1 MKVLVDVEKKTL
13 RIFENERSIF
23 RGEYGADKLELYIN
37 KQLINE
43 YPTITALL
51 SNGRKIGPYST
62 DEAYTTEIIDN
73 VTYTKANFTLSKAN
87 GFTLSEGKMMITIW
101 MNSNG
106 KKEALGNVT
115 LNVIN
120 TTAFDDGDI
129 IISGDVEGTI
139 VNIKVELEN
148 LQSQVN
154 TFNGRITNLE
164 AKKFIDLGV
173 IEESPE
179 NAENTILNAINK
191 AGVYTFTYD
200 NNQYLM
206 LVREISTT
214 EYKQLIIYEG
224 LSNNIKYIL
233 RYPYYDTFRIE
244 KYETANK
251 EFVDEYISSFNNSL
265 YDLEVM
271 IQEHENKVQN
281 IADLGTIE
289 ESPTLKNNTILNGV
303 TSGVYTFSYADE
315 QYLMIASMRS
325 LGSKQTILV
334 NNDGVLK
341 YIYRYKRTPRAWTVS
356 EKELTTNDY
365 VDKKIADL
373 INGAPETLDT
383 LFEIANAL
391 QDDDNAINGLITE
404 ISKKANKSD
413 IPTKVSQ
420 LEQDVELGVSEEQ
433 VMEIIE
439 ENSEQVGEY
448 NIGTSDS
455 YDVDSDNEIPTSK
468 AVKKM
473 IGSGGKVKV
482 KEFILNKDNPIIV
495 LDMNEVDLFYSLR
508 LEIYESEQSNNVIYY
523 LDVIPYFTQDTIAIK
538 TFVNNYER
546 EPGYIFEWVTLAYLH
561 GGYTENEIML
571 ADNEYIHLP
580 QTFKVKVY
588 YKPSS
593 EETTY
598 FFVEI

>member
-1 MKVLVDVEKKTL
+1 MKIIANVEKKTL
-13 RIFENERSIF
+13 RILENERSIF

-37 KQLINE
+37 KQLENE
-43 YPTITALL
+43 YPTITAVL

-62 DEAYTTEIIDN
+62 DETYTTEIIDN

-101 MNSNG
+101 MNSING
-106 KKEALGNVT
+106 NKQALGNIT

-164 AKKFIDLGV
+164 AKKFIDLGT
-173 IEESPE
+173 ITESPE

-191 AGVYTFTYD
+191 AGIYTFNYANT
-200 NNQYLM
+200 QYLM
-206 LVREISTT
+206 LVNKISET
-214 EYKQLIIYEG
+214 EYKQLIMYEG

-244 KYETANK
+244 KYETINK
-251 EFVDEYISSFNNSL
+251 EYVDEYIESFNNSL

-271 IQEHENKVQN
+271 IQDHENKVQN
-281 IADLGTIE
+281 IADLGTLE
-289 ESPTLKNNTILNGV
+289 ESPTLTNNTILNGV

-315 QYLMIASMRS
+315 QYLMIASMRR

-341 YIYRYKRTPRAWTVS
+341 YIYRYGRTSRAWTVS

-365 VDKKIADL
+365 VDTKIADL

-391 QDDDNAINGLITE
+391 QDDDNAISGLITE
-404 ISKKANKSD
+404 ISKKADKSD

-420 LEQDVELGVSEEQ
+420 LEQDIAVGGGATEITYAELKNLRDEGKLV
-433 VMEIIE
+433 VGRNYIITDYE
-439 ENSEQVGEY
+439 C
-448 NIGTSDS
+448 T
-455 YDVDSDNEIPTSK
+455 TT
-468 AVKKM
+468 A
-473 IGSGGKVKV
+473 
-482 KEFILNKDNPIIV
+482 LNTRSAGHQFDIIV
-495 LDMNEVDLFYSLR
+495 VADSVNF
-508 LEIYESEQSNNVIYY
+508 I
-523 LDVIPYFTQDTIAIK
+523 IPFVFHIVNYTFTMFFISPSK
-538 TFVNNYER
+538 TF
-546 EPGYIFEWVTLAYLH
+546 YI
-561 GGYTENEIML
+561 I
-571 ADNEYIHLP
+571 
-580 QTFKVKVY
+580 VK
-588 YKPSS
+588 
-593 EETTY
+593 T
-598 FFVEI
+598 IL